1 MRSHS
6 STPAS
11 GSRSRKKTQER
22 RLCSTRYPDVD
33 LAGTL
38 SDLCGNIPSLF
49 AKVEGG
55 LDLRIVAITIHESRR
70 LGDIADTHGPLAASA

>member
-1 MRSHS
+1 MG
-6 STPAS
+6 TPQCR
-11 GSRSRKKTQER
+11 GHDQKMIQER

-38 SDLCGNIPSLF
+38 SDLCGNIRSLF

-70 LGDIADTHGPLAASA
+70 LGEIADMRRPLAASA